1 MKRALYVEDDMINR
15 LIMEKYLIND
25 FIVDTASS
33 SSECFSRMEQNTYDV
48 ILLDINLGH
57 NDIDGITLMKQIR
70 KMNSQRK
77 VVFGAIT
84 AYVDP
89 NDKNAIINAG
99 FDLFHP
105 KPIDRVKLISEL
117 NSLLQN

>member
-15 LIMEKYLIND
+15 LIMAKYLIND

-33 SSECFSRMEQNTYDV
+33 STECFLQIERNTYDV

-70 KMNSQRK
+70 KLNLHRK
-77 VVFGAIT
+77 VIFGAIT
-84 AYVDP
+84 AYVDT
-89 NDKNAIINAG
+89 NDKSAILNAG

-105 KPIDRVKLISEL
+105 KPIDRTKLILEL
-117 NSLLQN
+117 NTLLKN